1 MCAYTTTYDM
11 SPQML
16 AVQDE
21 GTGTAVLSDR
31 KESAAVSEDNKDAQP
46 QQVHTTT
53 YAIHLYK

>member
-1 MCAYTTTYDM
+1 M